1 MAFLDEVQLKRQQ
14 CKKSICCI
22 QYIFTVGSPRIAFS
36 FTHFSRDIVN
46 LIIIIFIIERAD
58 TSNVPYP
65 LCLTTEILQHFI
77 LKPEGMKSKLF
88 LNLFNWEL
96 TYCTMIFVNGQ
107 STSLPTGR
115 AANRSLGQWLV
126 AIPLVDN
133 PLIKLN
139 HCFGFQQV
147 SL

>member
-58 TSNVPYP
+58 TSNVLYP

-88 LNLFNWEL
+88 LNLFNWE
-96 TYCTMIFVNGQ
+96 
-107 STSLPTGR
+107 
-115 AANRSLGQWLV
+115 
-126 AIPLVDN
+126 
-133 PLIKLN
+133 
-139 HCFGFQQV
+139 
-147 SL
+147 